1 MLNAGFRSNSSDIME
16 KGLSDFKCCDG
27 KWFQEQGGMNW
38 AQEGEWTLRCAEMS
52 TR

>member
-1 MLNAGFRSNSSDIME
+1 MLKAGYRSNSSDIME
-16 KGLSDFKCCDG
+16 KGLSDSEWCDE

-38 AQEGEWTLRCAEMS
+38 VQEGEWTLRYAEMS